1 MMKRIADRLRRSLGA
16 RLFFY
21 TGLLVLALVLAA
33 VGVTAWV
40 AGRVSRESALQSLSA
55 ARDAQARFERERVAA
70 LRRIARYVAGDPNF
84 VAYVVEGDAASIA
97 DLLGERQREMECDFA
112 AVLDRQG
119 RVVARTDRP
128 GGGGDW
134 SATPLVRRAMREGEA
149 TGPWTDGRRFWI
161 VVAVPLVTGGTTGEG
176 LLLAGI
182 AVDDA
187 LALEVRR
194 QSGAEIAY
202 VAIAPKPRVVATTLP
217 DGASLA
223 GAVGGA
229 GELARLADAG
239 ADAPPGRWRLGGR
252 PWAVRATRV
261 AGEAGGSDGGAAS
274 PELATVTL
282 ASLDLA
288 LAPFRRIEQALLW
301 VGITSLVAAFAVSY
315 WISRR
320 VTRPIAQLAD
330 AAVAARDRR
339 YDIELPPSGEDE
351 VGRLG
356 GALRSLISDLKD
368 EREMEAYLQMISRS
382 LPDTPPVPPGASLA
396 PGARLG
402 GRFEILGWIG
412 AGGFG
417 AVYKARDRELND
429 VVALKVLHASHDA
442 GALERL
448 KAELRIA
455 RRITHRNVLRTHD
468 FGEADRVPFIS
479 MEYVRGVTLRELLM
493 QAPRLPVS
501 VGLRIARE
509 LLSGLEAAHAMGV
522 VHRDV
527 KPENLILEASGQVKI
542 MDFGIARARGD
553 VADAKTIGTLGY
565 LSPEQLAGEPGDE
578 RSDLYA
584 TGVVMFEMFAGRR
597 PFMAAS
603 TAELTYRIMN
613 EEPPL
618 LREHGPKIPPAVEA
632 AILRCLARDA
642 GDRYA
647 RACELADKLAEGRA

>member
-1 MMKRIADRLRRSLGA
+1 MRIADPLRRSLGA

-55 ARDAQARFERERVAA
+55 ARGAQARFERERVAA
-70 LRRIARYVAGDPNF
+70 VRRIARYVAGDPNF
-84 VAYVVEGDAASIA
+84 VAYVVEGDRASIV

-128 GGGGDW
+128 GTAGDW
-134 SATPLVRRAMREGEA
+134 SGTPLVQRAMRDGEA
-149 TGPWTDGRRFWI
+149 AGPWTDGQRFWI

-176 LLLAGI
+176 FLMAGI

-202 VAIAPKPRVVATTLP
+202 VAIAPSPRVVATTLEE
-217 DGASLA
+217 GSSLA
-223 GAVGGA
+223 AAVGNA
-229 GELARLADAG
+229 GDLARLADAG
-239 ADAPPGRWRLGGR
+239 LDAPPGRWRLGGR

-261 AGEAGGSDGGAAS
+261 AGEAGGSEGGGVAT
-274 PELATVTL
+274 PELLTVTL
-282 ASLDLA
+282 ASLDIA
-288 LAPFRRIEQALLW
+288 LAPFRRIEQALVW
-301 VGITSLVAAFAVSY
+301 VGFTSLIAAFAVSY

-320 VTRPIAQLAD
+320 VTRPIARLAD

-339 YDIELPPSGEDE
+339 YDLELPPAGEDE

-356 GALRSLISDLKD
+356 GALRSLISDLRD
-368 EREMEAYLQMISRS
+368 EREMESYLQMISRS
-382 LPDTPPVPPGASLA
+382 LPDTPPIPPGASLA
-396 PGARLG
+396 PGARL

-429 VVALKVLHASHDA
+429 VVALKVLHGNHDA
-442 GALERL
+442 HALERL
-448 KAELRIA
+448 KSELRLA

-479 MEYVRGVTLRELLM
+479 MEYVRGVTLRELLV
-493 QAPRLPVS
+493 QTPRLPVS

-509 LLSGLEAAHAMGV
+509 LLSGLDAAHAMGV

-527 KPENLILEASGQVKI
+527 KPENLILEASGQLKI

-553 VADAKTIGTLGY
+553 VPDEGTIGTLGY
-565 LSPEQLAGEPGDE
+565 LAPEQLAGEPGDE
-578 RSDLYA
+578 RADLYA
-584 TGVVMFEMFAGRR
+584 TGVVMYEMFAGRR

-618 LREHGPKIPPAVEA
+618 LREHGPEIPTLVEA
-632 AILRCLARDA
+632 AILRCLSREATQRF
-642 GDRYA
+642 A
-647 RACELADKLAEGRA
+647 RACELSDTLAEARA